1 MPQVPAETIGAIAA
15 VLSTASLVP
24 QIWRSWATRSV
35 RDLSLGWIVIAIVGA
50 CLWIVYGLLIG
61 GLAIVLA
68 NSLVGLMLVALAAMK
83 LAFEST

>member
-1 MPQVPAETIGAIAA
+1 MSFSVFISRRFSLTHAA
-15 VLSTASLVP
+15 VVKQNVVMS
-24 QIWRSWATRSV
+24 
-35 RDLSLGWIVIAIVGA
+35 RDNL
-50 CLWIVYGLLIG
+50 VYGLLIG